1 MTNEHSAERA
11 SRQHHI
17 AAIIVW
23 TCAIA
28 MLVFLRYRGE
38 IGLYQEFH
46 KWMAEQGVAHWVRNM
61 DSELLLILLGLV
73 LCLLMRAVGKG
84 KTQGFLSDLGLHRG
98 LVKGATVGLVIC
110 TPILALGIV
119 RGFML
124 DDVPFFDF
132 EMIHLGLTAPFAEEL
147 LFRGVLVLA
156 IVRLVGTRFW
166 TAAVVGALL
175 FGAMH
180 LQWTVEGV
188 RGGWPIVLV
197 TGAGG
202 VWYAWLARQ
211 WSRNLFVPIIVHM
224 LMNLAAPWYGGT
236 ENAMGDP
243 FFETGRAATIA
254 LGTIMTI
261 NPALFK
267 MTWARHE
274 R

>member
-1 MTNEHSAERA
+1 MTNKRSVEHA
-11 SRQHHI
+11 SKQRRT
-17 AAIIVW
+17 AAIMVW

-28 MLVFLRYRGE
+28 LLVLLRYRGK
-38 IGLYQEFH
+38 IGLYKALH
-46 KWMAEQGVAHWVRNM
+46 VWMAERGVADWVRNM
-61 DSELLLILLGLV
+61 DSELLIIFLGLV
-73 LCLLMRAVGKG
+73 LCILMRAWGKG
-84 KTQGFLSDLGLHRG
+84 KTQGLLSDLGLHRG
-98 LVKGATVGLVIC
+98 LARGATVGLVMC

-119 RGFML
+119 RSFML
-124 DDVPFFDF
+124 DGVSFFDL
-132 EMIHLGLTAPFAEEL
+132 EMIHLGLTGPFAEEWF
-147 LFRGVLVLA
+147 FRGVLVLA
-156 IVRLVGTRFW
+156 MVRLVGTRFW

-180 LQWTVEGV
+180 LQWTVEGAK
-188 RGGWPIVLV
+188 GGWPVVLV

-202 VWYAWLARQ
+202 VWFAWLARQ
-211 WSRNLFVPIIVHM
+211 WSRNLFVPITVHM

-267 MTWARHE
+267 MTWAKHE